1 MPSTFDDVLMPLQR
15 DAEEESLARSER
27 RQKTMLIDVQDL
39 SVTFTRHSKNAVSTV
54 EVLQDLNFAITES
67 EFCVI
72 VGPSGSGKTTFLRC
86 VQGLLAPTKGRVLID
101 GGVVAGPRRDC
112 GYVFQNFGLLP
123 WRSVQ
128 ANVEFGLEIRG
139 LPAERRAKIAGT
151 YIEMVGLKGF
161 EHHHPHELSGGMQQR
176 VGLAR
181 ALAIDPR
188 VLLMDEPFA
197 ALDAQTRGAM
207 QAELLRIQNR
217 ATKTMIFVTHSID
230 EAIYLADRV
239 VVFTRRPSR
248 ILEIVHVP
256 LPHARWENP
265 EEVRAMPDFA
275 RLRLHIA
282 KLLKGAYEYQ

>member
-1 MPSTFDDVLMPLQR
+1 M
-15 DAEEESLARSER
+15 A
-27 RQKTMLIDVQDL
+27 LIDVENL
-39 SVTFTRHSKNAVSTV
+39 SVTFSRHAANGASSAI
-54 EVLQDLNFAITES
+54 EVLQDLTFGIHES
-67 EFCVI
+67 ELLVI
-72 VGPSGSGKTTFLRC
+72 VGPSGAGKTTFLRV
-86 VQGLLAPTKGRVLID
+86 VQGLLAPSKGRVKI
-101 GGVVAGPRRDC
+101 GGSVVEGPRKDC
-112 GYVFQNFGLLP
+112 GFVFQNFGLLP

-139 LPAERRAKIAGT
+139 VPSAKRSATAAG

-188 VLLMDEPFA
+188 VMLMDEPFA
-197 ALDAQTRGAM
+197 ALDAQTRETM

-217 ATKTMIFVTHSID
+217 EKKTMIFVTHSIE
-230 EAIYLADRV
+230 EAVYLADRV

-248 ILEIVHVP
+248 ILEIVDVP
-256 LPHARWENP
+256 LAHPRWKDP
-265 EEVRAMPDFA
+265 EEFRAQPEFV

-282 KLLKGAYEYQ
+282 KLLKGAYA